1 MIHRYVLREIALPVL
16 AWLGL
21 LVTLMWTMAVLKG
34 TDVLLGSEV
43 TAWDFARISFYL
55 LPHFIAQAAPVAFLL
70 GLLIGFGRLSEDKEL
85 VALQSFGL
93 APRKLWGAPLLVAAA
108 MSALL
113 TALAFGPQPHGL
125 QAAQRLAAEIIKRN
139 LVGDVKPG
147 VFHHQLAHVTLYV
160 ERVTAPGQW
169 GNVLIY
175 DERTPA
181 TPVLLLAKAGRVTD
195 ALDEGAAFG
204 RQGPHRVGEDT
215 AGAPLTLVLEDGA
228 LYRTTEAGDAKVG
241 FASATLALGVEEAVW
256 QKNRFRA
263 VRDELTP
270 FEMLEAAGQADSPAN
285 AKPMA
290 VAAHWKLGQVL
301 MPVSFALLGV
311 PLGLRRRTSGR
322 ARGAILT
329 LAGYAAFYVVAQV
342 STSFGDRGLLA
353 PVLAGQAPN
362 LLFLAFGLIALA
374 VTDRGRLLR

>member
-1 MIHRYVLREIALPVL
+1 MIQRYVLREVALPVL

-21 LVTLMWTMAVLKG
+21 LVTLMWTMSVLKG

-43 TAWDFARISFYL
+43 TAWDFARVSLYL
-55 LPHFIAQAAPVAFLL
+55 LPHFVAQAAPVAFLL

-85 VALQSFGL
+85 VAMQSFGVP
-93 APRKLWGAPLLVAAA
+93 PRRLWVAPLLVGGAT
-108 MSALL
+108 SALL
-113 TALAFGPQPHGL
+113 LGLAFGPQPYGL

-160 ERVTAPGQW
+160 ERVIGPGRW
-169 GNVLIY
+169 GNVLVY
-175 DERTPA
+175 DERAPES
-181 TPVLLLAKAGRVTD
+181 PVLLLAKAGRVTD
-195 ALDEGAAFG
+195 GA
-204 RQGPHRVGEDT
+204 

-228 LYRTTEAGDAKVG
+228 LYRTTETDTDARVG
-241 FASATLALGVEEAVW
+241 FASASLSLGVEEAVW

-270 FEMLEAAGQADSPAN
+270 LEMLEAAGHEDSPAH

-322 ARGAILT
+322 ARGAVLT
-329 LAGYAAFYVVAQV
+329 LLGYAVFYVVAQV
-342 STSFGDRGLLA
+342 STSLGEKGLLA
-353 PVLAGQAPN
+353 PVLAGQLPN
-362 LLFLAFGLIALA
+362 LLFFGFGLIALVA
-374 VTDRGRLLR
+374 TDRGRFQR

>member
-1 MIHRYVLREIALPVL
+1 MIHRYVFKEIALPVL

-43 TAWDFARISFYL
+43 TAWDFARVSLYL
-55 LPHFIAQAAPVAFLL
+55 LPHFVAQAAPVAFLL
-70 GLLIGFGRLSEDKEL
+70 GLLIGFGRLSEDREL
-85 VALQSFGL
+85 VAMQSFGL
-93 APRKLWGAPLLVAAA
+93 PPRKLWSAPLLVAAA

-113 TALAFGPQPHGL
+113 LALAFGPQPHGL

-147 VFHHQLAHVTLYV
+147 VFHHELAHVTLYV
-160 ERVTAPGQW
+160 ERVDGPGRW
-169 GNVLIY
+169 GNVLVY
-175 DERTPA
+175 DERTPSS
-181 TPVLLLAKAGRVTD
+181 PVLLLAKSGHITD
-195 ALDEGAAFG
+195 A
-204 RQGPHRVGEDT
+204 P

-228 LYRTTEAGDAKVG
+228 LYRTTDTDDDAKVG

-270 FEMLEAAGQADSPAN
+270 LEMLEAAGEEGSPTY

-322 ARGAILT
+322 ARGGVLT
-329 LAGYAAFYVVAQV
+329 LIGYAAFYVVAQV

-353 PVLAGQAPN
+353 PVLAGQLPN
-362 LLFLAFGLIALA
+362 LLFVAFGLVALA
-374 VTDRGRLLR
+374 ITDRGRFQR